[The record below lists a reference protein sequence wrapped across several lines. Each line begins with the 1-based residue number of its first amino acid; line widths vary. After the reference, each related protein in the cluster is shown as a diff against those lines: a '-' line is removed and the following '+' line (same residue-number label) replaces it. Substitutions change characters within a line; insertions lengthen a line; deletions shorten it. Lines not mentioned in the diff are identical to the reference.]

1 MDKRPD
7 ALPPRLFQF
16 SSFLVKDCALIELLT
31 TFYRDLVVVPR
42 TVEARFAVNILDI
55 TKPKR
60 PPSCA
65 REFKCR
71 YL

>member
-55 TKPKR
+55 TKTKR

-71 YL
+71 YV